1 MINFDENVW
10 IFDGEAVNFYSFPFT
25 TRMTIVVLSN
35 GDLWVHSPIKLTPD
49 LQDQVD
55 SLGKVT
61 YLIAPNHLHHLFLE
75 EWQKA
80 YPDSLMYGTKQ
91 VIKKRDDISFDG
103 VLDDMSNTPWEE
115 DINQLLF
122 TGSSAMQE
130 CVFFHKKTRVLIVT
144 DLIENFSP
152 EALPFFKRQIAK
164 LGGVIAPNGKMPADW
179 RLSFY
184 FRKKEARK
192 HIEKILSWKP
202 KKIILSHG
210 EMIQENAEEFL
221 RRSFQW
227 VGLPKASTNQHIK

>member
-1 MINFDENVW
+1 MINIDKNLW
-10 IFDGEAVNFYSFPFT
+10 IFNGETLNFYSFPFT
-25 TRMTIVVLSN
+25 TRMTIVMLSN
-35 GDLWVHSPIKLTPD
+35 GDLWVHSPIRLTPD
-49 LQDQVD
+49 LKSQVD
-55 SLGKVT
+55 SLGKVK
-61 YLIAPNHLHHLFLE
+61 YLISPNPLHHLFLK

-91 VIKKRDDISFDG
+91 VIKKRDDLCFDG
-103 VLDDMSNTPWEE
+103 TLDEMSNTPWEE

-122 TGSSAMQE
+122 TGSFAMQE
-130 CVFFHKKTRVLIVT
+130 CIFFHKKTNVLIVT

-164 LGGVIAPNGKMPADW
+164 FAGVLAPNGKMPIDW
-179 RLSFY
+179 CLSFY

-210 EMIQENAEEFL
+210 EIIQENAETFL
-221 RRSFQW
+221 RRSFKW
-227 VGLPKASTNQHIK
+227 VGLTKESTN